1 MKTISIES
9 SKLSIIDFLLYV
21 GLEDDLSS
29 EKGREYTI
37 SVRRSR
43 MGAKRGSPYRITI
56 ASSWRVTVYTGYTGL
71 KGEDEA
77 TSRRLVGEAIQ

>member
-1 MKTISIES
+1 
-9 SKLSIIDFLLYV
+9 
-21 GLEDDLSS
+21 
-29 EKGREYTI
+29 
-37 SVRRSR
+37 
-43 MGAKRGSPYRITI
+43 MGAKRGSPYRVTI